1 MLINRRSLVQAYPP
15 QPLPHWQPAPHPHL
29 PLQQDIFLP
38 RVVVATEEGEE
49 AVSRWM
55 LVAVCLVR
63 RKKGKRGL

>member
-1 MLINRRSLVQAYPP
+1 
-15 QPLPHWQPAPHPHL
+15 L

-38 RVVVATEEGEE
+38 RVVVATEEGEG

>member
-1 MLINRRSLVQAYPP
+1 
-15 QPLPHWQPAPHPHL
+15 L

-38 RVVVATEEGEE
+38 RVVVATEEGEG

-63 RKKGKRGL
+63 RKKARRGL